1 MGAFVVYLL
10 KSSLLLALFVS
21 LFMML
26 MSKET
31 FHRLNRCVLLFVVLL
46 SLSLPL
52 VNIGVETPFSSLF
65 AKVGDTFTEKEY
77 IMTVEPESVVSLPV
91 AVPEFSAESFIMDDE
106 TLSLLLSLDE
116 TTVDVSSVT
125 APEVETVVVREEI
138 PLFASI
144 LALCYIVVIL
154 FLLLRQLVAYLLL
167 LRLII
172 KSRPCDARLYGGG
185 DVKLRVHTGKEK
197 PFSWFGWVVVS
208 QDDLNDGAREIIIH
222 ETAHVR
228 AGHSW
233 DILLADI
240 VTIMQWFNP
249 LAWIMKNSLKDIHE
263 FEADEAVIE
272 SGVNAKQYQLLII
285 KKAVGARLYSIAN
298 SFNHSLTKKRITM
311 MCKEKSKKWRCA
323 KALYIVPVAAIAA
336 LAFSTV
342 EASNTLNSKGNEFVT
357 NSEKENVENYIGNES
372 CTATAPVTLLKD
384 TVTGEDKR
392 VFMVCEKAPEFPG
405 GTEGMM
411 RFLATNI
418 KYPADAVATGASG
431 NVYVKFVVETDG
443 SVSNIELMR
452 SSGTA
457 SLDAEAM
464 RVVGAMPKWTPGMQG
479 GEPVNV
485 SFVVPVAF
493 RAETTGESAPE
504 PQVISLD
511 SGAVHIQSTANAL
524 IVVNGI
530 IYEGEMDSLDVNDI
544 ESITVVKCEKL
555 TGDFLERCRLLGKD
569 GAIFISTKRKVAAV
583 IQQPVSNN
591 DEAVYQVVEVQPQFP
606 GGESALYR
614 FLSNNIKYPE
624 PARSAGIQGK
634 IFVQFMVATDG
645 SITNTSIVHGDYS
658 SNTINYSQ
666 KEGLINEYE
675 LSVENFRNLLAQ
687 AESQYDRLAEEG
699 TSEAV
704 LARRQEEIANLRVAL
719 AAAEENLRLAGA
731 VLSEVNVM
739 GYGSNGNEM
748 SEEDARRKED
758 AGILALN
765 EEALRVINAMPK
777 WQPGTQGGRKVNV
790 QLTLPVTFRLQ

>member
-1 MGAFVVYLL
+1 M
-10 KSSLLLALFVS
+10 LLALLVS
-21 LFMML
+21 LFVIL
-26 MSKET
+26 MSRET
-31 FHRLNRCVLLFVVLL
+31 FHKANRFLLLFIVLL
-46 SLSLPL
+46 SLVLPL
-52 VNIGVETPFSSLF
+52 TNVGYDTPFSSLF
-65 AKVGDTFTEKEY
+65 LKVEGAFTAKEY
-77 IMTVEPESVVSLPV
+77 TVAVQNELLRPEQETLPVMPEASLPV
-91 AVPEFSAESFIMDDE
+91 VEFGELYA
-106 TLSLLLSLDE
+106 E
-116 TTVDVSSVT
+116 TTDLPSAVIEEMPV
-125 APEVETVVVREEI
+125 AEPAAKFLVVREEI
-138 PLFASI
+138 PLWACAI
-144 LALCYIVVIL
+144 AICYIAGIAV
-154 FLLLRQLVAYLLL
+154 LLLRQAIVYFQVICI
-167 LRLII
+167 II
-172 KSRPCDARLYGGG
+172 KGRRTDSGIYG
-185 DVKLRVHTGKEK
+185 VPALNLRIHKGKDK
-197 PFSWFGWVVVS
+197 PFSWFSWIVVS
-208 QDDLNDGAREIIIH
+208 EEDLRDGALEILVH
-222 ETAHVR
+222 ERAHIA

-405 GTEGMM
+405 GTEAMM
-411 RFLATNI
+411 RFLSANI
-418 KYPADAVATGASG
+418 QYPADAAAAGVSG
-431 NVYVKFVVETDG
+431 NVYVKFVVEADG

-464 RVVGAMPKWTPGMQG
+464 RVVGAMPKWNPGMQG

-511 SGAVHIQSTANAL
+511 SGSVHIQSTANAL

-544 ESITVVKCEKL
+544 ESITVVKCEML

-569 GAIFISTKRKVAAV
+569 GAILISTKREVAAV

-739 GYGSNGNEM
+739 AYGSNGNEM

>member
-1 MGAFVVYLL
+1 M
-10 KSSLLLALFVS
+10 LLALLVS
-21 LFMML
+21 LFVIL
-26 MSKET
+26 MSRET
-31 FHRLNRCVLLFVVLL
+31 FHKANRFLLLFIVLL
-46 SLSLPL
+46 SLVLPL
-52 VNIGVETPFSSLF
+52 TNVGYDTPFSSLF
-65 AKVGDTFTEKEY
+65 LKVEDAFTAKEY
-77 IMTVEPESVVSLPV
+77 TVAVQNELLRPEQETLPVMSEASLPV
-91 AVPEFSAESFIMDDE
+91 VEFGELYA
-106 TLSLLLSLDE
+106 E
-116 TTVDVSSVT
+116 TTDLPSAVIEEMPV
-125 APEVETVVVREEI
+125 AEPAAKFLVVREEI
-138 PLFASI
+138 PLWACAI
-144 LALCYIVVIL
+144 AICYIAGIAV
-154 FLLLRQLVAYLLL
+154 LLLRQAIVYFQVICI
-167 LRLII
+167 II
-172 KSRPCDARLYGGG
+172 KGRRTDSGIYG
-185 DVKLRVHTGKEK
+185 VPALNLRIHKGKDK
-197 PFSWFGWVVVS
+197 PFSWFSWIVVS
-208 QDDLNDGAREIIIH
+208 EEDLRDGALEILVH
-222 ETAHVR
+222 ERAHIA

-263 FEADEAVIE
+263 YEADEAVIE

-405 GTEGMM
+405 GTEAMM
-411 RFLATNI
+411 RFLSANI

-431 NVYVKFVVETDG
+431 NVYVKFVVEADG

-464 RVVGAMPKWTPGMQG
+464 RVVGAMPKWNPGMQG

>member
-1 MGAFVVYLL
+1 M
-10 KSSLLLALFVS
+10 LLALLVS
-21 LFMML
+21 LFVIL
-26 MSKET
+26 MSRET
-31 FHRLNRCVLLFVVLL
+31 FHKANRFLLLFIVLL
-46 SLSLPL
+46 SLVLPL
-52 VNIGVETPFSSLF
+52 TNVGYDTPFSSLF
-65 AKVGDTFTEKEY
+65 LKVEGAFTAKEY
-77 IMTVEPESVVSLPV
+77 TVAVQNELLRPEQETLPVMPEASLPV
-91 AVPEFSAESFIMDDE
+91 VEFGELYA
-106 TLSLLLSLDE
+106 E
-116 TTVDVSSVT
+116 TTDLPSAVIEEMPV
-125 APEVETVVVREEI
+125 VEPAAKFLVVREDI
-138 PLFASI
+138 PLWACAI
-144 LALCYIVVIL
+144 AICYIAGIAV
-154 FLLLRQLVAYLLL
+154 LLLRQAIVYFQVICI
-167 LRLII
+167 II
-172 KSRPCDARLYGGG
+172 KGRRTDSGIYG
-185 DVKLRVHTGKEK
+185 VPALNLRIHTGKDK
-197 PFSWFGWVVVS
+197 PFSWFSWIVVS
-208 QDDLNDGAREIIIH
+208 EEDLRDGALEILVH
-222 ETAHVR
+222 ERAHIA

-405 GTEGMM
+405 GTEAMM

-431 NVYVKFVVETDG
+431 NVYVKFVVEADG

-464 RVVGAMPKWTPGMQG
+464 RVVGAMPKWNPGMQG

-524 IVVNGI
+524 IIVNGI
-530 IYEGEMDSLDVNDI
+530 IYEGEMGSLDVNDI

-569 GAIFISTKRKVAAV
+569 GAIFISTKREVAAV